1 MTTPQASV
9 HKQKKKRKE
18 KRLCKLSVTFNCDDE
33 VKLLYSIEGKKEK
46 EKKTHALTKPIDK
59 I

>member
-9 HKQKKKRKE
+9 HKQKKQKKQ
-18 KRLCKLSVTFNCDDE
+18 RLCKLSVPFNCDDE